1 MSMATFFAIGIII
14 NLIIGAALFAW
25 AIKQRKL
32 RAAQTTPAAPHSAKA
47 ARTATTVH
55 RES

>member
-1 MSMATFFAIGIII
+1 MATFFAIGIII

-32 RAAQTTPAAPHSAKA
+32 RAAQTTPASHDGAKA
-47 ARTATTVH
+47 ARTAPVVH
-55 RES
+55 GE